1 MPVSQKQDP
10 SHLLDNVRRKIAQRQ
25 PWSQRRPYSLLY
37 PVPEI
42 DLDMPQS
49 AVVDTECMTKGLHPM
64 LWTAESSRLVTVLPR
79 RVGLEGQESA
89 IDFSAQWPAA
99 LAFSGG

>member
-1 MPVSQKQDP
+1 MWEGRWLRD
-10 SHLLDNVRRKIAQRQ
+10 RRGPREDG
-25 PWSQRRPYSLLY
+25 SLQY

-42 DLDMPQS
+42 DLDLPQS
-49 AVVDTECMTKGLHPM
+49 AVADTECMTKGLHPM
-64 LWTAESSRLVTVLPR
+64 LWTAGSSRLVAGLPR

-99 LAFSGG
+99 LPLSGRLTAAQGQKTT